1 MYILSHGLLPPPCL
15 VSSRFSPS
23 FPSLE
28 NRSRGESVRRR
39 IRRRMIQSSVNAIP
53 RVSVSTGSN
62 KAEREEKDLSRVSAD
77 RPDFSDTAR
86 FDRAPQTRSL
96 APYSN
101 ICSLVF
107 FSPPPIL
114 SFYVFLRFPPIEEAI
129 ERFDIRRQN
138 HRSKREDRLIR
149 FVDRVIVRGSFSL
162 SWSPSISFI
171 PNSVCFE
178 TTKQMVKQ
186 GSNYFDEC
194 NTFPLLVCILAVLFS
209 FW

>member
-15 VSSRFSPS
+15 VSFFSILSIPWK
-23 FPSLE
+23 
-28 NRSRGESVRRR
+28 SVSRR
-39 IRRRMIQSSVNAIP
+39 IRPSTYPTTYDTIVRQRDSSRFRFNRIQQSGKRRERPLSSLCRSTRFLRHRAIRSSSPNAI
-53 RVSVSTGSN
+53 
-62 KAEREEKDLSRVSAD
+62 ACAIFQYL
-77 RPDFSDTAR
+77 FAR
-86 FDRAPQTRSL
+86 F
-96 APYSN
+96 
-101 ICSLVF
+101 F

-149 FVDRVIVRGSFSL
+149 LVDRVIVRGSFSL